1 MNNTSRIDTTI
12 RYITNAQ
19 GEKTEVIIPI
29 ELWNCLMQ
37 SIDLDEIY
45 STFSG
50 LSPVDED
57 EPKSQILADLQASI
71 RAARSGEVYPVSQLW
86 ADLIYTKS
94 DLDDVNLA
102 EIEDAITKA

>member
-1 MNNTSRIDTTI
+1 MNISQIDTI
-12 RYITNAQ
+12 IKYITNAQ

-29 ELWNCLMQ
+29 ELWNRLMQ
-37 SIDLDEIY
+37 SIDLSEVY
-45 STFSG
+45 STVSG

-86 ADLIYTKS
+86 
-94 DLDDVNLA
+94 DDM
-102 EIEDAITKA
+102 DD